1 MLRAMVHRDDDLLE
15 AMLEPTLF
23 DKVKLG
29 LDQLEADGNQLKV
42 TNSHQSEIKAKMNM
56 KLIDFSQII
65 GAEISRKK
73 NKENKLKESF
83 AAMFDLP
90 NVRAYVPP

>member
-1 MLRAMVHRDDDLLE
+1 
-15 AMLEPTLF
+15 
-23 DKVKLG
+23 
-29 LDQLEADGNQLKV
+29 
-42 TNSHQSEIKAKMNM
+42 M
-56 KLIDFSQII
+56 KLIDFSQIV